1 VTVNHWCRR
10 FAKERLAG
18 LADAPGRGRKP
29 SLPVAVVKKTLE
41 TVTWPPATLG
51 RWSCRTMAHA
61 AGIST
66 ASVQRPWAAN
76 DIKRHLSRTFKL
88 SNDTRLDGKC

>member
-1 VTVNHWCRR
+1 MSR
-10 FAKERLAG
+10 
-18 LADAPGRGRKP
+18 
-29 SLPVAVVKKTLE
+29 
-41 TVTWPPATLG
+41 
-51 RWSCRTMAHA
+51 
-61 AGIST
+61 